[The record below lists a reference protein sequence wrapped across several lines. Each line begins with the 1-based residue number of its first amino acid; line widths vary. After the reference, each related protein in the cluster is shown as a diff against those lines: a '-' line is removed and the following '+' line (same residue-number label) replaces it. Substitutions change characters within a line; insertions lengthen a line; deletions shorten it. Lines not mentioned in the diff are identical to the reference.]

1 MNNKKIKEI
10 ERLADRF
17 FAGDTTNAEET
28 RLYRL
33 FRRKRLPAELERL
46 RPVFAAFASMGDAQ
60 PRRTP
65 IIRTLRRVAV
75 GTAAALAL
83 ALCLALYS
91 DYRENRALARLYG
104 GSYAI
109 ENRRRIDALGA
120 LRGDIEQ
127 ALDDA
132 RRIESRSARDFID
145 SAEQDVLDNIDDPDM
160 QKEVEQMLNE

>member
-1 MNNKKIKEI
+1 MNRKKIKEM
-10 ERLADRF
+10 ERLAGRF
-17 FAGDTTNAEET
+17 FDGDTTVAEET

-46 RPVFAAFASMGDAQ
+46 RPVFAAFASMGREE

-65 IIRTLRRVAV
+65 IMRTLRRAAV

-91 DYRENRALARLYG
+91 DYREDRALARLYG
-104 GSYAI
+104 GSYVI
-109 ENRRRIDALGA
+109 ENGRRIDDLGA
-120 LRGDIEQ
+120 IRGDIEQ

-132 RRIESRSARDFID
+132 RLIESRSRH
-145 SAEQDVLDNIDDPDM
+145 SVVSNAEQEVLDNSDDPEM
-160 QKEVEQMLNE
+160 QKEVERMLNE